1 MEFMLGEEL
10 RTALLISV
18 YLVCSSL
25 YMVIHYMY
33 LSLRLRGC
41 GVFVVCFV
49 VVAVPVF
56 LITGFALPNFTYLW
70 GWRLVASV
78 GMGIGSIVG
87 LRRARV
93 LMQRSNPRNM
103 TWSYTEQEEVG
114 SWRWQL
120 MNIASS
126 FLIGGIVGAFYMHMV
141 HPQSNFL
148 AWGLVMGAGAAVMT
162 VGLLNILARKLSP
175 RPPKSS
181 PS

>member
-1 MEFMLGEEL
+1 MPAEEL
-10 RTALLISV
+10 RTALLISI

-33 LSLRLRGC
+33 LSLRLQGC
-41 GVFVVCFV
+41 GTFVVCFV

-56 LITGFALPNFTYLW
+56 LITGVALPDFTYLW
-70 GWRLVASV
+70 GWRLIASV

-87 LRRARV
+87 LRRSRV
-93 LMQRSNPRNM
+93 LMQRSNPRNV

-126 FLIGGIVGAFYMHMV
+126 FLIGGFVGAFFMHMA

-148 AWGLVMGAGAAVMT
+148 AWGLGMGAGTAVIG

-175 RPPKSS
+175 RPPQSS
-181 PS
+181 RS